1 MVLVEVERAAV
12 ATAKTRIFGE
22 RGRPRA
28 GFETWST
35 YLFLRAELVLS
46 TGINAL
52 INGRILLLFFPLS
65 ATLIARYFVCLWQ
78 ALTPNVLN
86 FHPLWHIKAQI
97 K

>member
-1 MVLVEVERAAV
+1 MMKRGNGAWEVERAAV

-46 TGINAL
+46 TGINGL
-52 INGRILLLFFPLS
+52 INVEFCYCFSR
-65 ATLIARYFVCLWQ
+65 
-78 ALTPNVLN
+78 
-86 FHPLWHIKAQI
+86 
-97 K
+97 

>member
-1 MVLVEVERAAV
+1 MIERGNWCMRGGARGRCN
-12 ATAKTRIFGE
+12 AKTRIFGE

-28 GFETWST
+28 GFKTWST

-65 ATLIARYFVCLWQ
+65 ATLI
-78 ALTPNVLN
+78 
-86 FHPLWHIKAQI
+86 K
-97 K
+97 

>member
-1 MVLVEVERAAV
+1 MVLVEVERAVV

-28 GFETWST
+28 GFETSST

-52 INGRILLLFFPLS
+52 INGRILGG
-65 ATLIARYFVCLWQ
+65 V
-78 ALTPNVLN
+78 
-86 FHPLWHIKAQI
+86 
-97 K
+97 